1 MATHT
6 TSEDTQIT
14 DEPTMVLSGMSK
26 SYAGVAA
33 LTDVSLEIL
42 PGEIHALLG
51 ENGAGKS
58 TLMGIASGEIGADA
72 GTITFAG
79 SQQPQLT
86 PKLAN
91 SLGIAIVHQHP
102 ALLPDM
108 TVAENIRL
116 AVPAQHL
123 VFAGNEEASMRALL
137 DEVGMNVHLNDRAD
151 TLSIANKHL
160 LEVAKA
166 LAVSPK
172 VLILDEPTA
181 PLGKESVD
189 LLFEH
194 VRSAAQEGTA
204 VVYITHRLAEVRLL
218 ADRVTVLRDGKVSG
232 TAKVDDVSDDQLLA
246 WIVGRRLIGSTFPDK
261 ASAEASE
268 EYLRVSDISGQGF
281 SHISVTARR
290 GEIVGVAGVVGN
302 GQSQLLAALAGLVP
316 FKGSVDVNSKP
327 YSSSALRTRA
337 AYMPADRHR
346 EGLMMSLSVREN
358 AAVSALQRFRRALF
372 VKRDLEIAG
381 VKAELDALN
390 VRTPSME
397 ANVASLSGGNQQKVV
412 MSRALLRKPAM
423 LIADE
428 PTQGVDVGAR
438 AEIYRIIRE
447 VAASGIPV
455 IVASSD
461 AHELEGLCDRVM
473 VMSRG
478 QSIVELTADAATE
491 ERIIRAAVSATTHQD
506 YQDGPVSM
514 SRSSTWGRFLEGD
527 YAPVLILAL
536 VIVGLGAYIYS
547 TNDRYINAFNI
558 TSVLMLVSAL
568 GFIAIG
574 QTVALMV
581 AGIDLSVGP
590 LAGLLVVVAS
600 FFLVDERSFGVMA
613 FGFVLM
619 VIVAVII
626 GFINGVLI
634 RYGRFTPVAA
644 TLAMYIALGG
654 LSFVLRDRPG
664 GFMSSTITGPI
675 MEKLGPVPWA
685 FIVLVLT
692 AILMELALRKTEWG
706 RRLRAIGSHED
717 SARRL
722 GINVNRT
729 AVATYV
735 TTSLFVFLGAVV
747 LLAQLGVGD
756 PAQGVGYTLSSV
768 TAVVLGGTSLL
779 GGRGTFI
786 GTLFGAFLIVQVQ
799 NATVFLGLNQT
810 WQYFFQGAL
819 IMVAAIIY
827 SQVRGLRRVL

>member
-1 MATHT
+1 MATQP
-6 TSEDTQIT
+6 TSQEKQIT
-14 DEPTMVLSGMSK
+14 DEPTMVLSGISK

-33 LTDVSLEIL
+33 LSEVSLEIL

-58 TLMGIASGEIGADA
+58 TLMGIASGEIAADA

-79 SQQPQLT
+79 SQQPSLT

-123 VFAGNEEASMRALL
+123 AFAEDEEASLQAVLG
-137 DEVGMNVHLNDRAD
+137 EVGMNVHLNDRASS
-151 TLSIANKHL
+151 LSIANQHL

-181 PLGKESVD
+181 PLGKDSVD

-194 VRSAAQEGTA
+194 VRAAAAEGTA

-232 TAKVDDVSDDQLLA
+232 TAKVDDVTDDQLLA
-246 WIVGRRLIGSTFPDK
+246 WIVGRRLIGSTFPEK
-261 ASAEASE
+261 PSAESAE
-268 EYLRVSDISGQGF
+268 EYVKVSDLSGPGF
-281 SHISVTARR
+281 SNISVTANR

-302 GQSQLLAALAGLVP
+302 GQSQLLAALAGLAP
-316 FKGSVDVNSKP
+316 FKGSVVVNGRP
-327 YSSSALRTRA
+327 YSSNALRTHA

-358 AAVSALQRFRRALF
+358 AAVSALQRFKRTPF
-372 VKRDLEIAG
+372 VRRDLEMAG
-381 VKAELDALN
+381 VQAELDTLN
-390 VRTPSME
+390 VKTPSME

-447 VAASGIPV
+447 VAAGGIPV
-455 IVASSD
+455 VVASSD
-461 AHELEGLCDRVM
+461 AHELEGLCDRVI

-478 QSIVELTADAATE
+478 QSVVELTGDAVTE
-491 ERIIRAAVSATTHQD
+491 ERIVRAAVSATTHQD
-506 YQDGPVSM
+506 YGPVAKV
-514 SRSSTWGRFLEGD
+514 RSSTWGRFLQGD

-536 VIVGLGAYIYS
+536 VIVALGAYIYS
-547 TNDRYINAFNI
+547 TNDRYISAFNI

-600 FFLVDERSFGVMA
+600 FFLVDERSFAIMA
-613 FGFVLM
+613 LGFLLM
-619 VIVAVII
+619 LIVAVII
-626 GFINGVLI
+626 GGINGALI

-664 GFMSSTITGPI
+664 GFMSSSVTGPI
-675 MEKLGPVPWA
+675 MAKLGPVPWA
-685 FIVLVLT
+685 FIVLVVI
-692 AILMELALRKTEWG
+692 AVSMELALRRTKWG

-729 AVATYV
+729 AVAAYM
-735 TTSLFVFLGAVV
+735 TTSFFVFLGAIV
-747 LLAQLGVGD
+747 LLAQLGIGD

-827 SQVRGLRRVL
+827 SQVRGQRRVV

>member
-1 MATHT
+1 MATHI

-14 DEPTMVLSGMSK
+14 DEPTMVLSGISK

-58 TLMGIASGEIGADA
+58 TLMGIASGEIAADA

-79 SQQPQLT
+79 SQQPLLN

-123 VFAGNEEASMRALL
+123 AFAGDEEASLRAVL
-137 DEVGMNVHLNDRAD
+137 DEVGMNVHLNDRASS
-151 TLSIANKHL
+151 LSIANQHL

-181 PLGKESVD
+181 PLGKDSVD

-194 VRSAAQEGTA
+194 VRAAAAEGTA

-232 TAKVDDVSDDQLLA
+232 TAEVDDVSDDQLLA
-246 WIVGRRLIGSTFPDK
+246 WIVGRRLIGSTFPEK
-261 ASAEASE
+261 ASAEEAA
-268 EYLRVSDISGQGF
+268 EYVKVTDLSGPGF
-281 SHISVTARR
+281 SHISVTANR
-290 GEIVGVAGVVGN
+290 GEIIGVAGVVGN
-302 GQSQLLAALAGLVP
+302 GQSQLLAALAGLAP
-316 FKGSVDVNSKP
+316 FKGSVDVNGQP
-327 YSSSALRTRA
+327 YSSSALRTHA

-358 AAVSALQRFRRALF
+358 AAVSALQRFRQAVF
-372 VKRDLEIAG
+372 VRRDLETTG
-381 VKAELDALN
+381 VQAELDALN

-447 VAASGIPV
+447 VAAGGIPV

-461 AHELEGLCDRVM
+461 AHELEGLCDRVI

-478 QSIVELTADAATE
+478 QSVVELTGDAVTE
-491 ERIIRAAVSATTHQD
+491 ERIVRAAVSATTQQD
-506 YQDGPVSM
+506 YQEGPVAKAG
-514 SRSSTWGRFLEGD
+514 SSSWGRFLQGD

-536 VIVGLGAYIYS
+536 VIVALGAYIYS

-558 TSVLMLVSAL
+558 TSVLMLVAAL
-568 GFIAIG
+568 GLIAIG

-600 FFLVDERSFGVMA
+600 FFLVDERSFAVMA
-613 FGFVLM
+613 FGFLLM
-619 VIVAVII
+619 LVIAVII
-626 GFINGVLI
+626 GSVNGVLI

-675 MEKLGPVPWA
+675 MARLGPVPWA
-685 FIVLVLT
+685 FMVLVVI

-729 AVATYV
+729 AVAAYV
-735 TTSLFVFLGAVV
+735 TTSLFVFLGAII

-819 IMVAAIIY
+819 IMAAAIIY
-827 SQVRGLRRVL
+827 SQVRGLRRAL